1 MEYNSSFGQLRIMG
15 DTAAM
20 ASVKALEFESMGGTE
35 IIQRVSKVFYDK
47 VYEDAWLKLYFEA
60 IPQEHIERQQ
70 VAFMQAA
77 LGGENLYC
85 GQTPPAAHKH
95 MYISEEM
102 FLHRQ
107 LLLDQAFKECNAS
120 PILIEKWLK
129 IDNAFFQRIVKS
141 SPEECERR
149 YKSDSILNFPNPR
162 A

>member
-1 MEYNSSFGQLRIMG
+1 
-15 DTAAM
+15 M
-20 ASVKALEFESMGGTE
+20 ASVKTREFEALGGTD

-95 MYISEEM
+95 MYISKEL
-102 FLHRQ
+102 FDQRQ
-107 LLLDQAFKECNAS
+107 RLLNEAFIECHAS
-120 PILIEKWLK
+120 PRLVERWLK
-129 IDNAFFQRIVKS
+129 IDNAFFLRIVKS
-141 SPEECERR
+141 TPEDCERR
-149 YKSDSILNFPNPR
+149 YKSDSILNFPKPR